1 MTILHRMM
9 IQPLRTIPI
18 LAIVLL
24 FLAGSCSTPSPKTPA
39 GKTYPEL
46 VSFFKEWRE
55 FRSPQMING
64 VPDYSGEAMKKQ
76 ERALPGWQKRLESFD
91 TTGWPIKHQ
100 VDWYLVWA
108 EMNGLDFEL
117 RVQQPWARDP
127 AYYAWFFAELSDTPG
142 REGPHIYGRVE
153 LPDYAWPL
161 SQADALE
168 IADRLRLAGEV
179 FQQAGNNLTGNAKDL
194 WVTGIRSIQEQSKA
208 LESFSYSV
216 QESYPDLA
224 AAAREAMEATNKFAT
239 WLQTQTDKKS
249 GISGV
254 GKDNFTWNL
263 QKVHLVP
270 YSWSEEK
277 LLVERELY
285 RAHSALRFAEH
296 RNRNLPKL
304 EKKNNAKDY
313 SEMLNKG
320 VSEFIE
326 FLDKEEF
333 MTVKPYMEPAMRAQI
348 HEFVPSNDLRGFFAE
363 VDYLDPMPMR
373 AHMYHWIELARNR
386 EEPNESPIRATN
398 LLSNIF
404 DNRAEGFATAMEEL
418 VMNAGLLKDRPRAQE
433 LIFIMLAQRCAR
445 GLGGLYQHGQE
456 MNFDQSTQFAS
467 KWVPWGLLPADGGT
481 IQHEEQMYLQQP
493 GYEAS
498 YVIGKIQVD
507 QLIAEYARQREGRFV
522 LKEFMDEF
530 NRVGIIPVSLIYW
543 QMTGD
548 KSMVNAATGKK

>member
-1 MTILHRMM
+1 MTRQLKAIFLPTIIL
-9 IQPLRTIPI
+9 
-18 LAIVLL
+18 LL
-24 FLAGSCSTPSPKTPA
+24 LAGSCSAPSKKVPG
-39 GKTYPEL
+39 GKTYEEL
-46 VSFFKEWRE
+46 LTFFKEWRE
-55 FRSPQMING
+55 FQSPEMING
-64 VPDYSGEAMKKQ
+64 VPDYSGKAMKKQ
-76 ERALPGWQKRLESFD
+76 ERALPDWQKRLEAFD

-108 EMNGLDFEL
+108 EINGLDFEL
-117 RVQQPWARDP
+117 RVQQPWVRDP
-127 AYYAWFFAELSDTPG
+127 AFYVWFFPDLSDTPG

-153 LPDYAWPL
+153 LPEYAWPL
-161 SQADALE
+161 SQADAHE
-168 IADRLRLAGEV
+168 IAGRLRKASEV
-179 FQQAGNNLTGNAKDL
+179 FQQAGINLTGNAKDL
-194 WVTGIRSIQEQSKA
+194 WVTGIRSIQEQSKM
-208 LESFSYSV
+208 LEEFSYTV
-216 QESYPDLA
+216 RETHPDLA
-224 AAAREAMEATNKFAT
+224 TAAREAMEASNKFMS
-239 WLQTQTDKKS
+239 WLQTQAPNKT
-249 GISGV
+249 GVSGV
-254 GKDNFTWNL
+254 GKENFTWNL
-263 QKVHLVP
+263 QQVHLVP
-270 YSWSEEK
+270 YTWSEEE
-277 LLVERELY
+277 LLVKRELY

-296 RNRNLPKL
+296 RNRRVPKL

-313 SEMLNKG
+313 DEMLNKG
-320 VSEFIE
+320 VKEYME

-333 MTVKPYMEPAMRAQI
+333 LTVKPYMEPAMRAQI
-348 HEFVPSNDLRGFFAE
+348 QEFVPTDQLRGFFAE
-363 VDYLDPMPMR
+363 VDYRDPMAMR

-433 LIFIMLAQRCAR
+433 LIYIMLAQRCAR

-498 YVIGKIQVD
+498 YVIGKIQID
-507 QLIAEYARQREGRFV
+507 QLIAEYSRQREGRFV

-548 KSMVNAATGKK
+548 KSMVNAAVGRK